1 MIDTDKY
8 EGHTEGPWT
17 IAWWEG
23 TWYVDD
29 EDDNTVCRLDGTAQK
44 QDPTA
49 KLIQDAPLL
58 LAEVKRL
65 RGLLK
70 ANECCTACGKYLG
83 QCNDED
89 ECIRLGGWTMEEVEA

>member
-1 MIDTDKY
+1 MTEENDTIDTDKF
-8 EGHTEGPWT
+8 EGHTPGPWK
-17 IAWWEG
+17 IEHFPDLDRERES
-23 TWYVDD
+23 YYD
-29 EDDNTVCRLDGTAQK
+29 EDL
-44 QDPTA
+44 
-49 KLIQDAPLL
+49 KLIAAAPEL

-89 ECIRLGGWTMEEVEA
+89 ECIRLGGWTMEEAKVTE